1 MPAVMINTLL
11 DSMVSISDFSRS
23 GATKI
28 FDDVKKF
35 GCKIVLKN
43 NSPACVLMSPD
54 RYRALID
61 ELEDMRVCA
70 LASERLVNDTGATCS
85 HEDVWG
91 KYNISDDELD
101 DIPMEYGVDFA

>member
-1 MPAVMINTLL
+1 MSAVMNNALL
-11 DSMVSISDFSRS
+11 DSMVSISDFSRI

-28 FDDVKKF
+28 FDDVNKS

-54 RYRALID
+54 RYRTLID

-70 LASERLVNDTGATCS
+70 LASERLANDTETTYS

-91 KYNISDDELD
+91 KYNISDEELV